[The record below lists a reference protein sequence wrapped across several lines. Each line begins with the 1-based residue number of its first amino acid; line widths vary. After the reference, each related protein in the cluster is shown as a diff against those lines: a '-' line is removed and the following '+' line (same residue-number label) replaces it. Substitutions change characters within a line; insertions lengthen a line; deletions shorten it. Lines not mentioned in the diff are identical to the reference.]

1 MIFCI
6 PMDINKL
13 GYPTAYNK
21 FIESN
26 NLGGFEIGRII
37 SEHKERYVVV
47 GEKGEFDAEITGNM
61 RFTAH
66 SQTDFPAVGDWVAYM
81 LYDNALAIIHRIL
94 PRQSVIERQAV
105 GKFGEK
111 QIIAANIDF
120 AFIMQAIDR
129 DFNINRLERYLT
141 IANTARVKPIILLS
155 KVDLVGES
163 ALKQML
169 DRVSH
174 RIRNVPVVAISN
186 QNRVGY
192 NVLNAIIEKGKTYC
206 FLGSSGVGKSTLING
221 LAGMEFMRTD
231 SISGSS
237 QRGRHVTSHR
247 QLVVLANGGILIDN
261 PGMREVGVTNST
273 AGLESTFDSF
283 SNLAKSCKYP
293 DCTHTHER
301 GCAILSALEKGEL
314 DSDSYQNF
322 LKIQRE
328 QSYFQSTVAEKR
340 RKDKAFG
347 KILKDYKKTKK
358 LNEE

>member
-1 MIFCI
+1 MSIGE
-6 PMDINKL
+6 L
-13 GYPTAYNK
+13 GYPAAYNQY
-21 FIESN
+21 IESN

-61 RFTAH
+61 RFTTH
-66 SQTDFPAVGDWVAYM
+66 SRTDFPAVGDWVAFM
-81 LYDNALAIIHRIL
+81 LYNNELAIIHRIL
-94 PRQSVIERQAV
+94 PRKSAIERQAV

-111 QIIAANIDF
+111 QIIAANIDY
-120 AFIMQAIDR
+120 AFIVQAIDR
-129 DFNINRLERYLT
+129 DFNVNRLERYLT
-141 IANTARVKPIILLS
+141 IANTAGVKPLILLS
-155 KVDLVGES
+155 KVDLVDEA
-163 ALKQML
+163 ALTQML

-221 LAGMEFMRTD
+221 LAGREFMRTD
-231 SISGSS
+231 SISYSS
-237 QRGRHVTSHR
+237 QRGKHVTSHR

-273 AGLESTFDSF
+273 DGLELTFDSF
-283 SNLAKSCKYP
+283 SDLAKSCKYP

-301 GCAILSALEKGEL
+301 GCAILSALGRGEL
-314 DSDSYQNF
+314 DSDSYQNY
-322 LKIQRE
+322 LKMQKEQRF
-328 QSYFQSTVAEKR
+328 FQTTVAEKR

-358 LNEE
+358 RNEE